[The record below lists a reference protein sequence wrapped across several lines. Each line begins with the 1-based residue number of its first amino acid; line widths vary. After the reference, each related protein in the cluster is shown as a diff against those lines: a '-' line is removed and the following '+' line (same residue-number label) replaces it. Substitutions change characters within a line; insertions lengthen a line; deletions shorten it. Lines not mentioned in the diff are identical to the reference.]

1 MSRDIITISREFG
14 SGGRTVGKLVAKQ
27 LGVPY
32 YDKELVKQVALKTG
46 FNEKYIEQVGEDSRE
61 KSWLGHL
68 FSASGMPGVMN
79 GLSADDFLWTIQY
92 QVILDLAEQGPCVI
106 VGRCSDYILRDRPD
120 AFHVFVH
127 AAIPA
132 RAERIVRLYGES
144 ENSPEKRL
152 EDKDKRRRLHYKHY
166 TGREWGK
173 SQNYH
178 LCLDS
183 GVLGIQRCADMIVQL
198 SQEI

>member
-27 LGVPY
+27 LGVHY

-166 TGREWGK
+166 TGREWGR

>member
-132 RAERIVRLYGES
+132 QAERIVRLYGEA

-166 TGREWGK
+166 TGREWGMA
-173 SQNYH
+173 QNYH

-183 GVLGIQRCADMIVQL
+183 GVLGVERCVDLVAGLVKEL
-198 SQEI
+198 